1 MSCGCAKF
9 IIRKRTPLQPKL
21 HRLFV
26 VSSDAHIIACGAFIR
41 QNWLACLQAG
51 EPLRVEIS
59 QKGDKRSLEQNKRLH
74 CLLQSIAE
82 QAWINGRQYDM
93 ETWKE
98 HFRRTLIGTEEI
110 NLPDGTR
117 IERGIST
124 TTLSVSEFTSLMD
137 RIEQYASEQLGVVIA

>member
-1 MSCGCAKF
+1 M
-9 IIRKRTPLQPKL
+9 KL
-21 HRLFV
+21 HRTFEIRNPTNISAV
-26 VSSDAHIIACGAFIR
+26 GAFIKA
-41 QNWLACLQAG
+41 NWAACLTAG
-51 EPLRVEIS
+51 EPLRIEVT
-59 QKGDKRSLEQNKRLH
+59 QRGDKRSVEQNIRLH
-74 CLLQSIAE
+74 ALLREIAE

-124 TTLSVSEFTSLMD
+124 TTLSVSEFASLMD